1 MLDVK
6 KRRKKMKVIFYCQ
19 YVWGMGHLFR
29 SIELVRALAGHDV
42 VLVAGG
48 REVDVKLPEHV
59 TLVRLPGLYM
69 DEEFTTL
76 IPEEAGKTV
85 GDIQRER
92 KDILFSLF
100 DKHQPDVFMI
110 ELYPFGRTRFGFE
123 LQPLL
128 DWIRQGRFGEIKVVC
143 SLRDI
148 LVEKKDP
155 LEYEERVLNL
165 LNTYFDLLMIHS
177 DDQLLTLDE
186 TFSRMDDIRIP
197 AVYTGFVCPKANPAA
212 GRAIRRE
219 LGIGPEEKLIVVSAG
234 GGRSGYALLSCLLD
248 AYHLMDNSDR
258 IRIEMFAG
266 PFRDPAEFKKL
277 TAKSVDGIR
286 IRYFTKRFVDYLSAA
301 DLSVSLAGYNTC
313 MNLLAARVPAL
324 VFPYS
329 KQQEQPIRVEK
340 IKNFIPLKILR
351 DKDIEPA
358 RLSRYIQKML
368 LESRPSGTVPINLDG
383 AENSAIYLTGLAAER
398 KANQPGPI

>member
-1 MLDVK
+1 
-6 KRRKKMKVIFYCQ
+6 MKIIFYCQ

-29 SIELVRALAGHDV
+29 SLELVRALADHDV

-48 REVDVKLPEHV
+48 REVDVLLPDHV

-69 DEEFTTL
+69 DEKFTTL
-76 IPEEAGKTV
+76 IPEEPGKAV
-85 GDIQRER
+85 DEIQRER

-100 DKHQPDVFMI
+100 EKHQPDVFMI
-110 ELYPFGRTRFGFE
+110 ELYPFGRTKFGFE

-128 DWIRQGRFGEIKVVC
+128 DGIRQGRFGKMKVVC

-155 LEYEERVLNL
+155 PAYEERVLSL
-165 LNTYFDLLMIHS
+165 LNTNFDLLLIHS

-197 AVYTGFVCPKANPAA
+197 AIYTGFVSPKANPAA

-219 LGIGPEEKLIVVSAG
+219 LGIGSQDKLIVVSAG
-234 GGRSGYALLSCLLD
+234 GGRSGYALLNNILD
-248 AYHLMDNSDR
+248 AYHLMENADR

-277 TAKSVDGIR
+277 AAKSADGIR
-286 IRYFTKRFVDYLSAA
+286 IRKYTNRFLDYLSAA

-329 KQQEQPIRVEK
+329 KQQEQPIRVER
-340 IKNFIPLKILR
+340 IKNFIPMKILR
-351 DKDIEPA
+351 DEDIEPA
-358 RLSRYIQKML
+358 KLSRYIQLML
-368 LESRPSGTVPINLDG
+368 LESRPCRTVPINLEG
-383 AENSAIYLTGLAAER
+383 AENSAVYLNKWIGSS
-398 KANQPGPI
+398 

>member
-1 MLDVK
+1 
-6 KRRKKMKVIFYCQ
+6 MKVFFYCQ

-48 REVDVKLPEHV
+48 REVDVKLPDHV

-69 DEEFTTL
+69 DEQFTTL
-76 IPEEAGKTV
+76 ITEDAAKTV
-85 GDIQRER
+85 DDIQRAR
-92 KDILFSLF
+92 KEILFSLLEE
-100 DKHQPDVFMI
+100 HQPDVFMI
-110 ELYPFGRTRFGFE
+110 ELYPFGRTKFGFE

-128 DWIRQGRFGEIKVVC
+128 DEIRQGQFGEIKVVC

-177 DDQLLTLDE
+177 DEQLLTLDE

-197 AVYTGFVCPKANPAA
+197 AIYTGFVSPKANPAA

-234 GGRSGYALLSCLLD
+234 GGRSGYALLSRIVD
-248 AYHLMDNSDR
+248 AYHLMDHSDR
-258 IRIEMFAG
+258 IRIEMFTG

-286 IRYFTKRFVDYLSAA
+286 IRHFTNRFLDYLSAA

-313 MNLLAARVPAL
+313 MNILAARVPAL

-329 KQQEQPIRVEK
+329 KQREQPIRVEK
-340 IKNFIPLKILR
+340 IKNFIPMKILR
-351 DKDIEPA
+351 DRDIEPEQ
-358 RLSRYIQKML
+358 LSRYIQEMF
-368 LESRPSGTVPINLDG
+368 LESRPPGAVAINMDG
-383 AENSAIYLTGLAAER
+383 AENSAIYLNNWINSR
-398 KANQPGPI
+398 KES

>member
-1 MLDVK
+1 M
-6 KRRKKMKVIFYCQ
+6 
-19 YVWGMGHLFR
+19 
-29 SIELVRALAGHDV
+29 RALAGHDV

-48 REVDVKLPEHV
+48 PEVDVKLPDHV
-59 TLVRLPGLYM
+59 NLVRLPGLYM
-69 DEEFTTL
+69 DEQFTTL
-76 IPEEAGKTV
+76 ITEEAGKPV
-85 GDIQRER
+85 DDIQRDR
-92 KDILFSLF
+92 KEILFSLLE
-100 DKHQPDVFMI
+100 KHQADVFMI

-128 DWIRQGRFGEIKVVC
+128 DGIRQGRFGEMKVVC

-155 LEYEERVLNL
+155 LAYEERVLNL
-165 LNTYFDLLMIHS
+165 LNTYFDLLLIHS

-197 AVYTGFVCPKANPAA
+197 AVYTGFVSPKANPAA
-212 GRAIRRE
+212 GRGLRCE

-234 GGRSGYALLSCLLD
+234 GGRSGYALLSCLLE
-248 AYHLMDNSDR
+248 AYHLMKDAHR
-258 IRIEMFAG
+258 VRVEMFTG
-266 PFRDPAEFKKL
+266 PFRDPAEFNKL
-277 TAKSVDGIR
+277 TAMSVDGIR
-286 IRYFTKRFVDYLSAA
+286 IRYFTKRFLDYLSAA

-329 KQQEQPIRVEK
+329 KQREQPIRVEK
-340 IKNFIPLKILR
+340 IKNFIPMKILR

-358 RLSRYIQKML
+358 KLSRYIQKML
-368 LESRPSGTVPINLDG
+368 LESRNPETVPINLDG
-383 AENSAIYLTGLAAER
+383 A
-398 KANQPGPI
+398 ANTARWLETWYKKDK

>member
-1 MLDVK
+1 
-6 KRRKKMKVIFYCQ
+6 MKVIFYCQ

-48 REVDVKLPEHV
+48 REVDVKLPGHV

-69 DEEFTTL
+69 DEQFTTL
-76 IPEEAGKTV
+76 ISEDDAKKV
-85 GDIQRER
+85 DDIQRAR
-92 KDILFSLF
+92 KEILFSLLE
-100 DKHQPDVFMI
+100 KHQPDVFMI
-110 ELYPFGRTRFGFE
+110 ELYPFGRTKFGFE

-128 DWIRQGRFGEIKVVC
+128 DEIRQGQFGEIKVVC

-177 DDQLLTLDE
+177 DEQLLTLDE

-197 AVYTGFVCPKANPAA
+197 AIYTGFVSPKANPAA

-234 GGRSGYALLSCLLD
+234 GGRSGYALLSRVLD
-248 AYHLMDNSDR
+248 AYHLMDRSDR
-258 IRIEMFAG
+258 IRIEMFTG

-277 TAKSVDGIR
+277 TAKSIDGIR
-286 IRYFTKRFVDYLSAA
+286 IRHFTKRFLGYLSAA

-313 MNLLAARVPAL
+313 MNILATRIPAL

-329 KQQEQPIRVEK
+329 KQREQPIRVEK
-340 IKNFIPLKILR
+340 IKNFIPMKILR
-351 DKDIEPA
+351 DRDIESEQ
-358 RLSRYIQKML
+358 LSRYIQEML
-368 LESRPSGTVPINLDG
+368 LESRPPGAVPINMDG
-383 AENSAIYLTGLAAER
+383 AENSAIYLNNWVNSR
-398 KANQPGPI
+398 KES